1 MILLYFTFLAFACAL
16 FAVLW
21 FVAPGLGAW
30 TKLLIAAGVFL
41 ALSVAAT
48 VWVNWA
54 AQQMPD
60 DAQVIIPR
68 KNGDK

>member
-1 MILLYFTFLAFACAL
+1 MILLYFTFLAIACVV

-21 FVAPGLGAW
+21 FVAPGLAAW

-48 VWVNWA
+48 IWVHWA
-54 AQQMPD
+54 AQQIPD
-60 DAQVIIPR
+60 DAQVVNPL
-68 KNGDK
+68 KKGDK